1 MKLSQ
6 IKPNPNN
13 PRLIKDDKFE
23 KLCNSIKEFPK
34 MMELRPIVIDENLMI
49 LGGNMRF
56 KALKELGYK
65 EVPNEWIK
73 KASELT
79 EEEKKRFIIS
89 DNSNFGDWDTDLL
102 LQDWDAEKL
111 ADWGCQTYWQGVEA
125 NNLNEQSL
133 DITENFDPYGNASE
147 VQRVVFIFLNKEDAE
162 TYLSKNK
169 IQFTKQNMAWQV
181 NMSTQSI

>member
-34 MMELRPIVIDENLMI
+34 MMELRPMVIDENLMI

-79 EEEKKRFIIS
+79 EEEKRRFIIS

-102 LQDWDAEKL
+102 LQDWGGEPL
-111 ADWGCQTYWQGVEA
+111 ADWGV
-125 NNLNEQSL
+125 
-133 DITENFDPYGNASE
+133 D
-147 VQRVVFIFLNKEDAE
+147 
-162 TYLSKNK
+162 
-169 IQFTKQNMAWQV
+169 
-181 NMSTQSI
+181 

>member
-1 MKLSQ
+1 
-6 IKPNPNN
+6 
-13 PRLIKDDKFE
+13 KDDKFE

-34 MMELRPIVIDENLMI
+34 MMELRPMVIDENLMI

-102 LQDWDAEKL
+102 LQDWGGDPL
-111 ADWGCQTYWQGVEA
+111 ADWGVDIPDFETAETIEA
-125 NNLNEQSL
+125 
-133 DITENFDPYGNASE
+133 
-147 VQRVVFIFLNKEDAE
+147 KEDDYEIPDQIE
-162 TYLSKNK
+162 TDIVLGDLFE
-169 IQFTKQNMAWQV
+169 I
-181 NMSTQSI
+181 